1 MYKIS
6 VANYARLKGHGMY
19 ARFANLIGNDS
30 TELIELQALRD
41 SACSYYV
48 EALENFSTLLEKKII
63 LENFY

>member
-48 EALENFSTLLEKKII
+48 EALGIFNTLGEKII